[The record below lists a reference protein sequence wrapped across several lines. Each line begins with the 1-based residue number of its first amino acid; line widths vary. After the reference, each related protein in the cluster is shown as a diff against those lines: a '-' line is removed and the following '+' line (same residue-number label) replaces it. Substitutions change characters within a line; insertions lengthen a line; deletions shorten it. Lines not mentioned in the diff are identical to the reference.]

1 MTSAGTFSERLT
13 KVDDLTRPD
22 HFFLTPDDACYFL
35 GEYTAR
41 KGYAFSATNQ
51 LILNFKKTLDKRGT
65 AQWRYKDRAIGETA
79 TAFRTALTGGLL
91 DRITLVPIPPS
102 KAKGDPLYDDR
113 LVRMLDAIRPQPR
126 LDIRELILQRVST
139 AAVHGQANR
148 PRPDEI
154 QANYAIDGH
163 ACRSEAANGRT
174 CRRRADHG
182 GAFPRRVHGDK
193 AGLSRCASGRPLHR
207 PSCAGGRGFRGRRFL
222 IIVPSRS
229 RGACVCNARTRRL
242 TDQHR

>member
-126 LDIRELILQRVST
+126 LDIRKLILQRVST

-154 QANYAIDGH
+154 QANYAIDGTLVDPKPQTVGLVDDVLTTGAH
-163 ACRSEAANGRT
+163 FRAACTVIRQVYPDVRVVGLFIA
-174 CRRRADHG
+174 
-182 GAFPRRVHGDK
+182 RRVPEAVD
-193 AGLSRCASGRPLHR
+193 
-207 PSCAGGRGFRGRRFL
+207 FEDVDF
-222 IIVPSRS
+222 
-229 RGACVCNARTRRL
+229 
-242 TDQHR
+242 